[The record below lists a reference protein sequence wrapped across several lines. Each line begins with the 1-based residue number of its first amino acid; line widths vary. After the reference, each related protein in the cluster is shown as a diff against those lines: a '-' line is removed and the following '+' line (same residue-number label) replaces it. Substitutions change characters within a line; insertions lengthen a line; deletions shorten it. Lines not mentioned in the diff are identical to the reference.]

1 MQTGCDNVER
11 IHQLLTLV
19 VGIIVG
25 ATLGVAGLQYGP
37 QVASN
42 IRDFYHPPKHARP
55 QPSETLMQHVS
66 SPKFEMSES
75 MRQYF
80 DSKSAEY
87 EANRRLGENYRMPP
101 PRRP

>member
-1 MQTGCDNVER
+1 
-11 IHQLLTLV
+11 
-19 VGIIVG
+19 VGIIVV
-25 ATLGVAGLQYGP
+25 AAMGVAGFQYGP
-37 QVASN
+37 EAASK

-55 QPSETLMQHVS
+55 LASETLMQHVS

-87 EANRRLGENYRMPP
+87 EANKRLGENYRMPP
-101 PRRP
+101 PRWP